1 MTDDLMNQQLG
12 PYELKS
18 LLGRG
23 GMAAVY
29 LARQK
34 SMDRDV
40 AIKVMAKELADDE
53 QFVARFEHE
62 AQLIA
67 RLQHPHILPVID
79 FGRDGKNIYI
89 VMQLV
94 RGGSLDDRLRKTPLS
109 LNGASRM
116 LSQIA
121 SALTF
126 AHEQGIVHRD
136 LKPNNV
142 LLDEKDNAYLTDFGI
157 AKMLAGTSKLTATGN
172 ILGTPAYMAPEQWRG
187 EPVDAR
193 TDIYSLGVM
202 LYEMVLGR
210 LPFSGETPYTLMYKH
225 FNDPPPPPRELNPNL
240 NPAIE
245 AVILRALAKDKD
257 ARFQSGDEMAEA
269 FDNAVRGLP
278 QAARQTPA
286 SLVMDKTLV
295 GDDVP
300 PGYART
306 PTPGGTVM
314 PTMPPVSPTPSGM
327 TPPGAYT
334 PAQTPVPAA
343 VPAKRGLS
351 PVMMGIL
358 AVIALAIIGGG
369 AFLLFGGGDDDKDDD
384 GTKVAQAT
392 ATTEPSSTP
401 SPEPSEE
408 PSPTP
413 TERLTMAVILTEQS
427 TVRSGPGSDYATLG
441 VLPRDEEVVINA
453 ISEDGEWYQIVFQ
466 GDLGWIWGET
476 VRITGN
482 PNLPVKP
489 WPTTTPVPT
498 NTPEPTATNTPEP
511 TATNTPEPSNTP
523 KPPTYTPAPVVAVTD
538 PDIFVPSEFQTVELE
553 GKNVTMD
560 YPTTWQAPPRIGVMF
575 TMFPETGTHQSSSL
589 YPQML
594 VARGTPQE
602 LQSGGMTSDV
612 TSSLAA
618 IEHTLGAD
626 FTGLAEPVNNF
637 AYPAYQ
643 IDEVAADSHT
653 WIWLIEVSSDDWLA
667 VVALAPAGEYD
678 DEFASDVLDRMLNS
692 LRIDGAPLVV
702 SDNPDLL
709 NTIPVELGTPVL
721 DRFDDNTND
730 WRFGSVVNG
739 QVILEAPEF
748 DRVFWTFPA
757 TIEEG
762 GPAYYFQVT
771 GELLRVPTAW
781 EYGVVFRVK
790 DESNFYYYV
799 INSSRQYTL
808 FAVTDGTFNEL
819 VGPNYSDMIVT
830 DGSARNT
837 LGVLVLGD
845 YIELYVNNQ
854 RVNMVVDHSQQT
866 GNIRLAGYTF
876 PDADQTI
883 QVAFDDFAYLPL
895 NVLENETLT
904 TERTAAIVNVSGAV
918 DVCELPQADATV
930 LTTVN
935 AGATLAAFGR
945 TPDNQYLM
953 VYGNN
958 TIGWADASGLDLV
971 INGSPAAAEA
981 LPAVAPSLS
990 GLLIQVWPVVWPDG
1004 TTTTPPVDA
1013 TPLPAVSLVYGG
1025 TVTGELSGP
1034 ATHEDWVFSGMKGD
1048 VVTITANAAE
1058 DSPNLDIL
1066 VSLYDET
1073 EMILTSDDDS
1083 GTGLNALITSYT
1095 LPSNGLYTIE
1105 VYCMADSGS
1114 YAVELTKN

>member
-1 MTDDLMNQQLG
+1 
-12 PYELKS
+12 
-18 LLGRG
+18 
-23 GMAAVY
+23 
-29 LARQK
+29 
-34 SMDRDV
+34 
-40 AIKVMAKELADDE
+40 
-53 QFVARFEHE
+53 
-62 AQLIA
+62 
-67 RLQHPHILPVID
+67 
-79 FGRDGKNIYI
+79 IYI

-94 RGGSLDDRLRKTPLS
+94 RGGSLDDRLRKGPLS

-225 FNDPPPPPRELNPNL
+225 FNDAPPPPRELNPNL

-245 AVILRALAKDKD
+245 AVILRALSKDKD

-278 QAARQTPA
+278 QTARQTPA
-286 SLVMDKTLV
+286 SLVMDKTLI
-295 GDDVP
+295 GDEVP
-300 PGYART
+300 AGYART
-306 PTPGGTVM
+306 PTPGGMAMGTQM
-314 PTMPPVSPTPSGM
+314 PTMPPVSSTGM

-334 PAQTPVPAA
+334 PTPAA
-343 VPAKRGLS
+343 VMPAKRGLS
-351 PVMMGIL
+351 PVVIGIVAL
-358 AVIALAIIGGG
+358 VALAIIGGG
-369 AFLLFGGGDDDKDDD
+369 AFVLFGGGDDDKDE

-392 ATTEPSSTP
+392 DTAEPSITP

-408 PSPTP
+408 PSATA

-453 ISEDGEWYQIVFQ
+453 ISENGEWYQIVFQ

-482 PNLPVKP
+482 PNIPVKP
-489 WPTTTPVPT
+489 WPTATQVPT
-498 NTPEPTATNTPEP
+498 NTPEPTSTNTPEP
-511 TATNTPEPSNTP
+511 TPTNTPEPTNTP
-523 KPPTYTPAPVVAVTD
+523 QPPSPTPPEVSAVTD
-538 PDIFVPSEFQTVELE
+538 PEIFVPAEFQTVELE
-553 GKNVTMD
+553 GKNVTLD
-560 YPTTWQAPPRIGVMF
+560 YPTTWQTPTRIGVMF
-575 TMFPETGTHQSSSL
+575 TMFPLLSGDQSSSL
-589 YPQML
+589 YPQMI

-602 LQSGGMTSDV
+602 LQSGGMTSDI
-612 TSSLAA
+612 TNSLTAV
-618 IEHTLGAD
+618 EHTLGAD
-626 FTGLAEPVNNF
+626 FTGLAEPVSNF

-643 IDEVAADSHT
+643 IDQVAADSHT
-653 WIWLIEVSSDDWLA
+653 WIWLIEVSGEDWLSI
-667 VVALAPAGEYD
+667 VALAPAGEYD
-678 DEFASDVLDRMLNS
+678 DEFATSVLDRMLNS
-692 LRIDGAPLVV
+692 MQIDG
-702 SDNPDLL
+702 NPMVISADSTLL

-730 WRFGSVVNG
+730 WRFGSVVG
-739 QVILEAPEF
+739 GEVMLDAPEF

-771 GELLRVPTAW
+771 GELRRVPTSW

-808 FAVTDGTFNEL
+808 FSVTDGTFNEL
-819 VGPNYSDMIVT
+819 VGQNYSDMIVT
-830 DGSARNT
+830 DGGARNT
-837 LGVLVLGD
+837 IGVLVLVD

-854 RVNMVVDHSQQT
+854 RVNTVVDHSQPT

-895 NVLENETLT
+895 NILENDTLT
-904 TERTAAIVNVSGAV
+904 TDRTATIVNVINPV
-918 DVCELPQADATV
+918 DVRELPQADATV

-935 AGATLAAFGR
+935 SGATMAAFGR

-958 TIGWADASGLDLV
+958 TIGWAEASGLDLV
-971 INGSPAAAEA
+971 VNGSAVTIES

-990 GLLIQVWPVVWPDG
+990 GLLIQVWPVVWPDE
-1004 TTTTPPVDA
+1004 TTTTPAGDA
-1013 TPLPAVSLVYGG
+1013 TPLPTVSLVYGG
-1025 TVTGELSGP
+1025 TVTGELSGI
-1034 ATHEDWVFSGMKGD
+1034 AESETWAFSGMKGD
-1048 VVTITANAAE
+1048 VVTIVTNAAD
-1058 DSPNLDIL
+1058 DSPTLD
-1066 VSLYDET
+1066 VMASLYDET
-1073 EMILTSDDDS
+1073 GMLLTSDDDS
-1083 GTGLNALITSYT
+1083 GTGVNALITAYT
-1095 LPSNGLYTIE
+1095 LPSNGIYTIE
-1105 VYCMADSGS
+1105 VYSISGSGS
-1114 YAVELTKN
+1114 YSVELTKN